1 MHSLANIFVENSK
14 PIVAQDLKMTLYPI
28 KIVLALTKLRILYFD
43 SQELSE

>member
-1 MHSLANIFVENSK
+1 
-14 PIVAQDLKMTLYPI
+14 MTLYPI